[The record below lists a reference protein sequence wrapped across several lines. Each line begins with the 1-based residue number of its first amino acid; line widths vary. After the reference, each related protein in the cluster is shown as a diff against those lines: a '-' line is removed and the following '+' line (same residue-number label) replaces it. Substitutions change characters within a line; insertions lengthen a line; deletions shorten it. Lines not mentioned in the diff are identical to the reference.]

1 MNLGKS
7 RWKEGRKGEREGGKM
22 GGMEGKRVERR
33 TEGEDEGRKEWKY
46 GQILHIIY
54 VFLLLLNF
62 LIQIN
67 N

>member
-1 MNLGKS
+1 
-7 RWKEGRKGEREGGKM
+7 M